1 MENVLQYFQPSYSI
15 KQKIWYG
22 EGIEK
27 EMKIEKKKK
36 HPLKKT

>member
-15 KQKIWYG
+15 KQKTWYG

-27 EMKIEKKKK
+27 EMKIEKKENI
-36 HPLKKT
+36 P